1 MEKKYE
7 KPQILFENI
16 QMNTSIASCDY
27 VLVGKNGGYIESNQ
41 MGAYYD
47 FGLVYTADGAVYCT
61 AEPTICY
68 HRPDDKDA
76 FKLTNLS

>member
-16 QMNTSIASCDY
+16 QMNTSIASCSY

-41 MGAYYD
+41 MDSYYN
-47 FGLVYTADGAVYCT
+47 FGLIYTADEAVYCT
-61 AEPTICY
+61 AVPPICY
-68 HRPDDKDA
+68 HHPDDEQA
-76 FKLTNLS
+76 FMVTNLS